1 VQPATILD
9 EALPKLTSREQELVE
24 RADALG
30 HGLLAEQA
38 AAVDAGTLSVRGN
51 LERLATDGLVGI
63 TVPRA
68 YGGLGAGDDVP
79 LRVLEGLAYGDGTT
93 PFVIA
98 QHYGAASII
107 AASPNEALRQS
118 MLPGMT
124 TGETLCGF
132 GISQVRRAGKPA
144 LAATALRDGEGYR
157 FDGVIPW
164 MTGYDLFDRVII
176 AGTLP
181 DGRSLLALFP
191 FQESERLRIDGVMD
205 LVAMNGARTVSATV
219 DGLVARPSEVVH
231 IEPASRRAA
240 ANRTTV
246 PCLYGL
252 ARASGDDLAA
262 LAERRDAPSF
272 ADAAA
277 QLRNRLARQRA
288 HFYGGGIDSEA
299 LLAEVRAAATALAF
313 DAVAALTIATA
324 GSANARTSPVQ
335 RRLREASVF
344 ATWGLSTTASTVAVA
359 ALASDR

>member
-51 LERLATDGLVGI
+51 LERLAADGLTGI

-157 FDGVIPW
+157 FD
-164 MTGYDLFDRVII
+164 RVII

-219 DGLVARPSEVVH
+219 DGLVARPSNIVH

-252 ARASGDDLAA
+252 ARASSDDLAA

-344 ATWGLSTTASTVAVA
+344 ATWGLSTTASAVAVA

>member
-1 VQPATILD
+1 MQPATILD

-51 LERLATDGLVGI
+51 LERLAADGLTGI

-219 DGLVARPSEVVH
+219 DGLVARPSNIVH
-231 IEPASRRAA
+231 IEPASRRARRA
-240 ANRTTV
+240 TTSRPWLSGV
-246 PCLYGL
+246 MPRPSPTQRHNC
-252 ARASGDDLAA
+252 AIVSPASAPTST
-262 LAERRDAPSF
+262 AEA
-272 ADAAA
+272 
-277 QLRNRLARQRA
+277 
-288 HFYGGGIDSEA
+288 
-299 LLAEVRAAATALAF
+299 
-313 DAVAALTIATA
+313 
-324 GSANARTSPVQ
+324 
-335 RRLREASVF
+335 
-344 ATWGLSTTASTVAVA
+344 
-359 ALASDR
+359 